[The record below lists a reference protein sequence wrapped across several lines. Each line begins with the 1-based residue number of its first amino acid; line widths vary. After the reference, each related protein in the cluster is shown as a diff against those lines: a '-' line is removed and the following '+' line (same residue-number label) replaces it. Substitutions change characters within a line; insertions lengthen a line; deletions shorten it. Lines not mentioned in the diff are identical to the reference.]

1 MTKILIERSVLEQVM
16 NWLSI
21 INEPSAVKHVMRLE
35 EILGAALEQP
45 QVEQEPDWSNSKTL
59 PSELW
64 KSPLLS
70 LQERLQI
77 ADGAVKWNRE
87 VADNLRSRLQQQS
100 GHGPLV
106 AELQD
111 AFFEGFCAVETYNDI
126 RLNSVE
132 EEWKKYKTFNR
143 LKE

>member
-1 MTKILIERSVLEQVM
+1 MTDKILIDRTV
-16 NWLSI
+16 
-21 INEPSAVKHVMRLE
+21 A
-35 EILGAALEQP
+35 EQP
-45 QVEQEPDWSNSKTL
+45 QIEQEPDWYNSKTL

-64 KSPLLS
+64 KNPLLS

-77 ADGAVKWNRE
+77 ADGAVQWNRE

-100 GHGPLV
+100 GHELLV

-132 EEWKKYKTFNR
+132 EEWKKYKTVKMF
-143 LKE
+143 KEQK